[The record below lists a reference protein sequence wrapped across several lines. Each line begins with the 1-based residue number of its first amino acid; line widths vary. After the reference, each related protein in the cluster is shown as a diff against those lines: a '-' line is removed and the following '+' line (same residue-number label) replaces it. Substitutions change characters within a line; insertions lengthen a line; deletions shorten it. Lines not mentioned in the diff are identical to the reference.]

1 MARFIVLSGL
11 PGSGKSTLAKGL
23 SDLSGAIFLRVD
35 VFEQDLRNVNSSDFD
50 VGAQGYQIGYDLAR
64 RHLLEGKDVIA
75 DAVNAVEPA
84 REGWRAI
91 AQETGTRV
99 IEIEI
104 VCTNEEEAAMRLRT
118 RETGIDGLL
127 PSSLQERRERIWEP
141 NPQISGTVDTAGRPI
156 ADCVDDLFHLVK

>member
-1 MARFIVLSGL
+1 LARLIVLSGL

-23 SDLSGAIFLRVD
+23 SDLSGAILLRVD

-50 VGAQGYQIGYDLAR
+50 VGAQGYQIGYDHAR

-104 VCTNEEEAAMRLRT
+104 VCTNEGCALVRRASTACCLPVFKNAASVSGSRTPRFQEQSIRLADR
-118 RETGIDGLL
+118 
-127 PSSLQERRERIWEP
+127 LQ
-141 NPQISGTVDTAGRPI
+141 TVWMIFSTS
-156 ADCVDDLFHLVK
+156 